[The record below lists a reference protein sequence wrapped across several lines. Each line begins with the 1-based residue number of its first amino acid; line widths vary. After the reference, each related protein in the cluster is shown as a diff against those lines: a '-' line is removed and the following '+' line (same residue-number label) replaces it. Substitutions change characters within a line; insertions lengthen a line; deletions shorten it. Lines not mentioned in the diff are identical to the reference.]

1 MTDFR
6 VPFLI
11 LDLEDFLLI
20 TFFLT
25 ERFAGASTV
34 TTLPRLTIYLFT
46 FGPTRLFCIVEV
58 KLSLKPVR
66 RAAPLAVVF
75 LLLPDL
81 DLNSL
86 LRPVPNEQVVPPN
99 FFLLRGL
106 PLDVTR

>member
-34 TTLPRLTIYLFT
+34 TTLPRLTIYLFNL
-46 FGPTRLFCIVEV
+46 GPTRLFCIVEV